1 MKILICDDEDLIRRS
16 LARAFK
22 SIPHEVFEAENGLQA
37 LHVLKTEKI
46 DLLILDLLM
55 PEKNGFDVLDEMD
68 SKIPVVIISAFS
80 GQQQGQF
87 ETEKYPQVISYIKKP
102 FDEIFK
108 LTSEIIQIYENHI
121 RKI

>member
-22 SIPHEVFEAENGLQA
+22 AIGHEIFEAENGIKA
-37 LHVLKTEKI
+37 LELLKNEAV

-55 PEKNGFDVLDEMD
+55 PEKNGFDVLDEMKSD
-68 SKIPVVIISAFS
+68 IPVVIISAFS

-87 ETEKYPQVISYIKKP
+87 DAAKYPQVISYIKKP

>member
-22 SIPHEVFEAENGLQA
+22 TSGHDVFEAENGIKA
-37 LHVLKTEKI
+37 LELLKKEAI

-55 PEKNGFDVLDEMD
+55 PEKNGFDVLDEMK
-68 SKIPVVIISAFS
+68 SKLPVVIISAFS

-87 ETEKYPQVISYIKKP
+87 DAEKYPQVIAYIKKP